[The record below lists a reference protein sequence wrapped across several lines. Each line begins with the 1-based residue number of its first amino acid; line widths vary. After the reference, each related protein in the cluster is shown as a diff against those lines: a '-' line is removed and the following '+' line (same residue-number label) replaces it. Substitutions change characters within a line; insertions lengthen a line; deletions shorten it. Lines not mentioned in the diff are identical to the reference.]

1 MTTQK
6 KSYYISCL
14 ILFLSIT
21 ISACVPRVTQH
32 GYILSNE
39 EIKIIK
45 NTKLN
50 KSEILEILG
59 QPSSKTTFS
68 DNIWYYIT
76 QVRRERAYFEVNNTS
91 TNVIAIKF
99 DKNQEVKSY
108 KIYNEKDSFEVTINW
123 DKTMTVHE
131 KDENFIKEFF
141 SSFMRRLAEPNL
153 PLSQ

>member
-123 DKTMTVHE
+123 DKTMAVHE